1 MLTRRRNVFG
11 LSLVAIA
18 VAIVAAVLIVYL
30 DDSSDGPSDTAASL
44 ASQDETDR
52 PSDDGT
58 AVEDP
63 EPQGDDGAGTSPSV
77 QDPEPPVDDGAGTSP
92 SIQDSE
98 PQGDGGAGS
107 SPSIQDPEAQ
117 GDGGAGSSPSI
128 QDPEPQGDGGVGS
141 SPSSTEGDK
150 SLETSLERI
159 LDSDVDLGRLGG
171 VLPRDAIM
179 PIYDPQFTPGKLAS
193 LEPGELVIG
202 VEINGESKA
211 YPVGPLVFREMVNDV
226 VGGVP
231 LLVTW

>member
-1 MLTRRRNVFG
+1 MMEQPSRTLSPKGMTVLGPVPPFKT
-11 LSLVAIA
+11 LSLQWMTVLGP
-18 VAIVAAVLIVYL
+18 VPRFKTLSLKGMAVL
-30 DDSSDGPSDTAASL
+30 GPVLPFKT
-44 ASQDETDR
+44 
-52 PSDDGT
+52 P
-58 AVEDP
+58 
-63 EPQGDDGAGTSPSV
+63 
-77 QDPEPPVDDGAGTSP
+77 
-92 SIQDSE
+92 
-98 PQGDGGAGS
+98 
-107 SPSIQDPEAQ
+107 Q

>member
-52 PSDDGT
+52 PADDGT

-63 EPQGDDGAGTSPSV
+63 EPQVDDGAGTSPSA
-77 QDPEPPVDDGAGTSP
+77 QEPEPPVDDGAGTSP

-98 PQGDGGAGS
+98 P
-107 SPSIQDPEAQ
+107 Q

-211 YPVGPLVFREMVNDV
+211 YPVGPSSFGR
-226 VGGVP
+226 
-231 LLVTW
+231 W